1 MTVLTE
7 RNLQL
12 VLPANATGRKFD
24 IPAIHKL
31 LHCMKAVDFIIEFPT
46 HICFV
51 EFKDPEVSGAKPENA
66 EKYIRQFKAGEF
78 DQTLKTKFRDTWLYE
93 YGEKRCEKPVYYL
106 VLVAISSLTSVDLM
120 RRTEALKRNIP
131 LLGPG
136 GNKWPFAKGC
146 AVMNIESWNKKI
158 KHMPVSRLP

>member
-7 RNLQL
+7 RNLRL

-24 IPAIHKL
+24 ISATHKL
-31 LHCMKAVDFIIEFPT
+31 LHCMKAVDFIIEYSAYT
-46 HICFV
+46 CFV
-51 EFKDPEVSGAKPENA
+51 EFKDPEAPGAAPENTT
-66 EKYIRQFKAGEF
+66 KYIRKFKAGEF

-93 YGEKRCEKPVYYL
+93 YGEKRCEKPIYYL

-136 GNKWPFAKGC
+136 GNKWPFVEDC
-146 AVMNIESWNKKI
+146 AVMNLESWNKTFRY
-158 KHMPVSRLP
+158 MPVSRLP

>member
-24 IPAIHKL
+24 VSATHKL
-31 LHCMKAVDFIIEFPT
+31 SHCMKAVDFIVEFPT

-51 EFKDPEVSGAKPENA
+51 EFKDPDVSGAKPENA

-93 YGEKRCEKPVYYL
+93 YGEKRCEKPIYYL

-131 LLGPG
+131 LLGPN
-136 GNKWPFAKGC
+136 GNQWPFAADC
-146 AVMNIESWNKKI
+146 AVMNLERWNEIFKD
-158 KHMPVSRLP
+158 MPVFRLP